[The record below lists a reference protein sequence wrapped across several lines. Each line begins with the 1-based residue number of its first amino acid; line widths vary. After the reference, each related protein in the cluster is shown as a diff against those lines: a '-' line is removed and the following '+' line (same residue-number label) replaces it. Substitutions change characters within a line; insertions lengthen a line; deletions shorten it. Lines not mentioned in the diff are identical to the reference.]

1 MAAVFTLSV
10 TEFKPFQACQLII
23 LLPRECSLSLIFL
36 IRTRKSGLNNYKGT
50 S

>member
-1 MAAVFTLSV
+1 MAAVFILSV
-10 TEFKPFQACQLII
+10 IEFKPFQACQLII
-23 LLPRECSLSLIFL
+23 LLPRECSRSLIFL